1 MTIKIRSCHQL
12 INKKKKKVAGN
23 HKKKKK
29 KLTQEMKIEEADLCE
44 KTLARKQR
52 TSPVRR

>member
-12 INKKKKKVAGN
+12 INKKKKKLQETT
-23 HKKKKK
+23 KKKKK
-29 KLTQEMKIEEADLCE
+29 MLTQEMKIEEADLCE

-52 TSPVRR
+52 N